1 MESEG
6 YEREKI
12 WTKMV
17 RSKHWWNFLGIFWEF
32 WDHCFLSYM
41 GWVVAFERQTE
52 ERESVRFGSSMFMRQ
67 WGTRSSVQTSGL
79 ENDRIRTFGFGKIRF
94 VHRLTSSLSAA
105 IQNFEEANEF
115 LPRKSSFDKR
125 PKKKKKQW

>member
-1 MESEG
+1 
-6 YEREKI
+6 
-12 WTKMV
+12 
-17 RSKHWWNFLGIFWEF
+17 
-32 WDHCFLSYM
+32 
-41 GWVVAFERQTE
+41 
-52 ERESVRFGSSMFMRQ
+52 MFIRQ

-125 PKKKKKQW
+125 PKKKKKQ